1 MADPVIQVIKSGDEH
16 QDQKWLTLEGSIPGT
31 PVVKRRSIN
40 TAALVS
46 GDLTLEGEVA
56 ALTADVEEYAARWVA
71 VQRALAALGNS

>member
-1 MADPVIQVIKSGDEH
+1 MAVTIKRVASGDDH
-16 QDQKWLTLEGSIPGT
+16 TDQKWLVLEGTHGDA
-31 PVVKRRSIN
+31 PVSKRRSIN

-71 VQRALAALGNS
+71 VQNALKALEI